1 MAAPRK
7 RETAS
12 DRILQKIDGL
22 HEHLQVIRNTPTAAV
37 LSVSGDVPFWQ
48 TNLFDV
54 ATPDATD
61 PEAAPL
67 LLVEVGDWCL
77 KLSKRTAPMPFSR
90 RHIDADEVFFIHRGR
105 ARFETELGVL
115 DAPEGRFIFI
125 GRGVGYRVIPE
136 SDDLIALVLESEASL
151 SLSGVFRAA
160 KVATIDPQ
168 FPGLGPVGEA
178 HTAWEE
184 RLVTRHWSAKVM
196 RGYQPTEVMQ
206 VVGDAK
212 FVFAVDLDD
221 IPVFLPE
228 STVPGLPFS
237 VFKNDT
243 MSWEVTKRPGAL
255 PFYHRNLKES
265 EIEFCHAGCADQDT
279 ELGYVAAPVGSFY
292 NLPLGIEHA
301 PCNRNVEPTPI
312 NLIWSARGV
321 VQVNEDILPADG
333 VGKTGN

>member
-22 HEHLQVIRNTPTAAV
+22 DEHVQVIRDAPTAMAQ
-37 LSVSGDVPFWQ
+37 SYSGDVPFWQ
-48 TNLFDV
+48 TDLHSIT
-54 ATPDATD
+54 TPDASD
-61 PEAAPL
+61 PTAVPL
-67 LLVEVGDWCL
+67 PLVEVGDWRL
-77 KLSKRTAPMPFSR
+77 TLSKRAMPMPYTR

-105 ARFETELGVL
+105 ARFETELGSL
-115 DAPEGRFIFI
+115 DGTEGRFIFI
-125 GRGVGYRVIPE
+125 GRGVGYRVVPQ
-136 SDDLIALVLESEASL
+136 SDDLIALALESESRLTL
-151 SLSGVFRAA
+151 SDVFRAA
-160 KVATIDPQ
+160 EVRTIDPQ
-168 FPGLGPVGEA
+168 FPGARPDDDAGAE
-178 HTAWEE
+178 WEE
-184 RLVTRHWSAKVM
+184 RLVTRHWSAQVI
-196 RGYQPTEVMQ
+196 RDYRPTQVMQ

-228 STVPGLPFS
+228 STIPGLPFT
-237 VFKNDT
+237 VFRNDT

-279 ELGYVAAPVGSFY
+279 ELGYIAAPAGSFY

-301 PCNRNVEPTPI
+301 PCNRNVDPTPI
-312 NLIWSARGV
+312 NLIWSARGL
-321 VQVNEDILPADG
+321 VQVNEAILPRDE
-333 VGKTGN
+333 GNGR